1 MTQKSSGFFNWIN
14 TRLPIVNTY
23 ERHLSKHPVP
33 KKVNFW
39 YMFGALASVV
49 LIIQIV
55 SGIWLMFGY
64 ENTEEGA
71 FASIEYI
78 MRDIE
83 YGWVIRYMH
92 TTGASMFF
100 AVVYL
105 HMFRGLLYGSYHKPR
120 ELVWVFGMTIYLVMM
135 AEGFLGYVLPYGQ
148 MSYWGAQVII
158 SLFGAI
164 PYIGE
169 SLEIWVRGDYYIS
182 GATISRFFALHVV
195 ALPLILI
202 ALVFMHLVALH
213 EVGAGNPE
221 GVDIEKHLDED
232 GVPLDTKPFFP
243 YDVMHDLYAIG
254 VFLIFFVTIMFFYP
268 DGGGYVIEYVNYEAA
283 DNLKTPEHIVPSWYY
298 TPFYA
303 MLRAVTFP
311 LFGLSAKFLGF
322 VVMAAGIAIFVALP
336 WLDRSPVKSIKYKGI
351 YSKFFLALFV
361 VSFFVLGYLGTVTS
375 TPGRTIA
382 AQIFTVTYFAYFFL
396 MPIYSKYEKCKPVP
410 ERVQLG

>member
-1 MTQKSSGFFNWIN
+1 MTQQSSGFFNWIN
-14 TRLPIVNTY
+14 SRLPIVNTY

-232 GVPLDTKPFFP
+232 GVPLDSVPFFP
-243 YDVMHDLYAIG
+243 YKVLNALVAIG
-254 VFLIFFVTIMFFYP
+254 IFGIVFSIIMFFFSRRWR
-268 DGGGYVIEYVNYEAA
+268 I
-283 DNLKTPEHIVPSWYY
+283 
-298 TPFYA
+298 YA
-303 MLRAVTFP
+303 
-311 LFGLSAKFLGF
+311 
-322 VVMAAGIAIFVALP
+322 
-336 WLDRSPVKSIKYKGI
+336 
-351 YSKFFLALFV
+351 
-361 VSFFVLGYLGTVTS
+361 
-375 TPGRTIA
+375 
-382 AQIFTVTYFAYFFL
+382 
-396 MPIYSKYEKCKPVP
+396 
-410 ERVQLG
+410 